1 MQFYTIPRIIHEI
14 VDTDKASPELLVVSV
29 SLYCFIGPAMFGFFV
44 CKREVLKLLSELLSG
59 KKGGQLHTTTSQ
71 KTSSS
76 SMGQSIRDYFRS
88 ISQESQLSRS
98 RKTST
103 SSTLAM
109 SSSQPQ
115 FFPNQGGQDNPVF
128 SAENE
133 A

>member
-44 CKREVLKLLSELLSG
+44 CKREVFKLLSELKFG
-59 KKGGQLHTTTSQ
+59 KRSAKLHTTTSQ
-71 KTSSS
+71 KTSSTT
-76 SMGQSIRDYFRS
+76 MGQSIRDFFRS

-103 SSTLAM
+103 SSLAM

-115 FFPNQGGQDNPVF
+115 VSPNQGGQDNPVF
-128 SAENE
+128 FAENE